1 MHQVHPDEHVQSSE
15 EGSEDDQDYLRL
27 DPPFNLRLASRTEA
41 ETTICWDIDDRQDM
55 PDSKRL
61 NYLVTWEA
69 VVDDKIREEFDVK
82 PQTCQIRGKQALTIN
97 SLDPNLKYQFTVSVS
112 DSSKEYKASQSR
124 VLVVNGVF
132 GFCIF
137 CFALLLFFYFFSVF
151 LFCCAL
157 FFLRFL
163 ILLFVYLIFCLV

>member
-132 GFCIF
+132 GFVFFVSRCCSFFIF
-137 CFALLLFFYFFSVF
+137 F
-151 LFCCAL
+151 LFSCFVVLC
-157 FFLRFL
+157 FF
-163 ILLFVYLIFCLV
+163 FVF